1 MSAMCYT
8 VVTIHVLAALFWL
21 GGMFFLAVI
30 GAPLLRSIE
39 PPALRQRIFREMGL
53 RFRTAGWIAISILL
67 ITDVLNLYFRGWLQW
82 NHVLGSRE
90 FWHTAVGHSLACK
103 LIAVATMLAVIGIH
117 DFVLG
122 PAAGRQQPGSP
133 RAIALRHHAAHLA
146 RANAV
151 LGIVIVIAAVRLAR
165 GG

>member
-1 MSAMCYT
+1 
-8 VVTIHVLAALFWL
+8 
-21 GGMFFLAVI
+21 MFFLAVI

-67 ITDVLNLYFRGWLQW
+67 ITGVLNLYFPGWLQW
-82 NHVLGSRE
+82 N
-90 FWHTAVGHSLACK
+90 
-103 LIAVATMLAVIGIH
+103 
-117 DFVLG
+117 
-122 PAAGRQQPGSP
+122 
-133 RAIALRHHAAHLA
+133 LA
-146 RANAV
+146 RANSV